1 MILAFVNWKGGV
13 GKSTCAVNVG
23 AALAS
28 RGKRVLIVDADSQQS
43 AGLALGIGRN
53 SIAPNLGDV
62 LLHGI
67 PAGAAIVTAGP
78 VDLLPAGESL
88 ASADVFLSDV
98 KDRETV
104 LHRALATIA
113 GRYDFILIDSPPSL
127 GLLVVNVLTACD
139 GFIVPTSPHY
149 LSLEGVSG
157 LMEAIEKL
165 RASFH
170 VGELVGIVVTLVDY
184 RKAVTGEVIGILRE
198 HFGAGVFRTEIRQSV
213 KLEEAPSYGKSI
225 LDYAPNSPAA
235 ESYGE
240 LAAEI
245 LRCVKRY

>member
-13 GKSTCAVNVG
+13 GKSTCTVNIG
-23 AALAS
+23 AALAA

-53 SIAPNLGDV
+53 SNAPNLGDV
-62 LLHGI
+62 LLHGL

-78 VDLLPAGESL
+78 VDLLPAGETL
-88 ASADVFLSDV
+88 ASADVLLSDV
-98 KDRETV
+98 ERRETV
-104 LHRALATIA
+104 LRRALVPVA
-113 GRYDFILIDSPPSL
+113 GQYDFVLIDSPPSL
-127 GLLVVNVLTACD
+127 GLIVVNVLTACD

-149 LSLEGVSG
+149 LSMEGVSG

-165 RASFH
+165 RTSFT
-170 VGELVGIVVTLVDY
+170 VGELIGIVVTLADY
-184 RKAVTGEVIGILRE
+184 RKTVTGEVIGILRE
-198 HFGAGVFRTEIRQSV
+198 HFKGGVFRTEIRQSV